1 MLLIMVS
8 VKPVMETIMEKGRQQ
23 EILKFSGNE
32 KAQEAKQPAE
42 YRVVTHNNYYC
53 I

>member
-1 MLLIMVS
+1 
-8 VKPVMETIMEKGRQQ
+8 MEKGRQQ

-42 YRVVTHNNYYC
+42 HS
-53 I
+53 IQ